1 MKSNQNKYVLLSCGI
16 ILIVACVCVGFVLA
30 GGLGVSLLWPFN
42 LPPQEGDFQN
52 TPTFQNPLEATPNDT
67 QTSAP
72 DLLSTPTLESDLP
85 DEIAQTIA
93 EIESQVIDL
102 RGLRTDQSV
111 AHALISRE
119 ELKEMILEDYLADYD
134 DEEAQQ
140 DVMVLST
147 VGLLPVGYDLKGL
160 YQALYAEQVAGF
172 YDSESKEIYIVQGE
186 ELGGS
191 EKLTYAHEYTHA
203 LQDASYGFD
212 EGLGYNE
219 DACGQNSERCAAI
232 NALIEGD
239 ASITEILWFETYAT
253 RKDYRDLMQDF
264 DNYETTI
271 LDSAPAF
278 LASDLYFP
286 YEYGFAFVQY
296 LYDEGGF
303 AAVDAAYENLP
314 LSTEQILHPERYP
327 EDVPLEVTLPDLSE
341 ILGGSWTLF
350 DQNIL
355 GEWYTF
361 LILNQGYEE
370 SYRLDMDLATIA
382 AEGWGGDAYAF
393 YINEETDEV
402 TFILETHWDSTAD
415 AVEFKD
421 AFERYARLRWEKS
434 EEKILGGTAWLGE
447 NTVSTL
453 LQEGERTMWVI
464 SANRDLVESILTN
477 LQ

>member
-16 ILIVACVCVGFVLA
+16 ILIVACVCVGLA
-30 GGLGVSLLWPFN
+30 LIGGLGVSMLWPVS
-42 LPPQEGDFQN
+42 LPQQEGGILT
-52 TPTFQNPLEATPNDT
+52 TPTLQNPLEATPAGT
-67 QTSAP
+67 QASAP
-72 DLLSTPTLESDLP
+72 DLLVTPTLESNLP
-85 DEIAQTIA
+85 DEMAQAIA

-102 RGLRTDQSV
+102 RDLRTDQSV
-111 AHALISRE
+111 AHTLISSE
-119 ELKEMILEDYLADYD
+119 ELEEMILEDFLADYT

-140 DVMVLST
+140 DVLVLST
-147 VGLLPVGYDLKGL
+147 VGLLPAEFDLKSL
-160 YQALYAEQVAGF
+160 YKALYTEQVAGF
-172 YDSESKEIYIVQGE
+172 YDSESKEIYIVRRE

-203 LQDASYGFD
+203 LQDATYGFD

-219 DACGQNSERCAAI
+219 DACEQNSERCAAI

-253 RKDYRDLMQDF
+253 RKDYRDLIQDF
-264 DNYETTI
+264 DNSETTI

-286 YEYGFAFVQY
+286 YEYGYAFAQY

-303 AAVDAAYENLP
+303 KAVDDAYENLP
-314 LSTEQILHPERYP
+314 LSTEQILHPEHYP
-327 EDVPLEVTLPDLSE
+327 EDVPKGVTLPDLSE
-341 ILGGSWTLF
+341 VLGGSWTLF

-370 SYRLDMDLATIA
+370 AYRLDVDLATIA

-393 YINEETDEV
+393 YINEATDEV
-402 TFILETHWDSTAD
+402 TFILDTHWDSMGD
-415 AVEFKD
+415 AVEFRD
-421 AFERYARLRWEKS
+421 AFERYARLRWEITD
-434 EEKILGGTAWLGE
+434 EDILGQTAWLGE

-453 LQEGERTMWVI
+453 LQEGERTLWVI
-464 SANRDLVESILTN
+464 SANRVLVESILTN
-477 LQ
+477 LK